1 MGEAII
7 AHVGMPG
14 LAPFVA
20 TGLFFAGTGAAVG
33 AYALLQGRPRRIER
47 PAGIGLGALAVACFC
62 LATATPL
69 IIHVT
74 PALAR
79 PTTATHLWIAFPQ
92 PGTRI
97 SGNPAKVDV
106 VLRLRGGRIVPF
118 SSLHLVPNT
127 GHIHLYLDG
136 SLVSMTSGLEAHV
149 TASPGQHEL
158 RAEFVAVD
166 HRPYQPR
173 VQSEVT
179 FSVGG

>member
-136 SLVSMTSGLEAHV
+136 RVVAMSTSL
-149 TASPGQHEL
+149 
-158 RAEFVAVD
+158 
-166 HRPYQPR
+166 R
-173 VQSEVT
+173 V
-179 FSVGG
+179 